1 MTLDDGGASSSNAS
15 SSDPYRVLNLPRA
28 PGTLTPE
35 QVKAHYKMLAK
46 QLHPDKCGARLSPEE
61 ANAAFQALTAAY
73 RAVMSDVRAHEAA
86 SVQKMKEQFT
96 EFLDKQKSSSAPPPH
111 AKKFSLASFN
121 SQFERDRLSDPVVDA
136 GYGTWMRD
144 SDPEAAGDKQPE
156 RRMIVR
162 ATPEAVAVGR
172 RNGNRGG
179 CIDFAELGVDR
190 VDDFGRAELGRLA
203 ITDYQVA
210 HTTHR
215 LIDDEMAA
223 KSSERPHFKD
233 LRSIEKHRAQIRYEM
248 TPEEREIFLREEE
261 RERQEEERRRRVLE
275 RRDGMALRHFG
286 AGLLR
291 TN

>member
-1 MTLDDGGASSSNAS
+1 MSVEDGGHSA
-15 SSDPYRVLNLPRA
+15 SDPYRVLNLPRA
-28 PGTLTPE
+28 PGSLTPE

-46 QLHPDKCGARLSPEE
+46 QLHPDKCGAQLSPEE
-61 ANAAFQALTAAY
+61 ANAAFQALTVAY
-73 RAVMSDVRAHEAA
+73 RAVMGDVRAYEAA
-86 SVQKMKEQFT
+86 SMRKMKEQFT
-96 EFLDKQKSSSAPPPH
+96 EFLDKQKSSSAPQPKN
-111 AKKFSLASFN
+111 KKFSLASFN
-121 SQFERDRLSDPVVDA
+121 SQFERDRISDPAIDA

-144 SDPEAAGDKQPE
+144 SDPDAAKDNNGRLPE
-156 RRMIVR
+156 RRMVVR
-162 ATPEAVAVGR
+162 TAPEAVAVGR

-179 CIDFAELGVDR
+179 CIDFTELGVDR

-223 KSSERPHFKD
+223 KSAERPHFKD
-233 LRSIEKHRAQIRYEM
+233 LRSIEQHRAQIRYEM

-275 RRDGMALRHFG
+275 RRDGMVLRHFG

-291 TN
+291 SN